1 MAVLAERMRGRRNFS
16 LFAGLAAVVALV
28 ADAVPA
34 GAQMTVIDSGPAVL
48 GPGAGGSTGNNGV
61 LENLEPSPEVPA
73 VPGTTN
79 RQSDSGQL
87 LVTPSGRLM
96 FPPRRAPRRRLA
108 TETAAA
114 PKPPQEPELTSRL
127 VVPPVPQSSQPIPP
141 APVGPAVEAPMAAA
155 EPIAPPPAPM
165 TPKPRVAAQPEPA
178 PPDAAVP
185 APAPAPVTPP
195 VTSPVAPPAPSTLAE
210 ELVRNPAPAA
220 PSQNSVA
227 TARSAPPPEPSVRPA
242 APPLELVAPAPTSA
256 KTEPPPPPAKSLT
269 SKPAIEPQTAA
280 LPSAPALAE
289 QIRVL
294 FPDGSI
300 ELSDD
305 ARRRLSAVATAL
317 GDNTTIRVQIL
328 AYANS
333 NADGASRARRL
344 SLSRA
349 LAVRAYL
356 IERGVRST
364 RMNVRALG
372 DKFGD
377 GPADRV
383 DILPEAAN

>member
-48 GPGAGGSTGNNGV
+48 GPGAGGLTGNNGV

-79 RQSDSGQL
+79 RQSDSRQL

-114 PKPPQEPELTSRL
+114 PMPPQEPELTSRL

-185 APAPAPVTPP
+185 APAPAPVSPP
-195 VTSPVAPPAPSTLAE
+195 GGPPAPRTRVE
-210 ELVRNPAPAA
+210 ELMRNPAPAA
-220 PSQNSVA
+220 PNQISVA

-242 APPLELVAPAPTSA
+242 APPPEMVAPAPASA
-256 KTEPPPPPAKSLT
+256 TTEPPPPPAKSLT

-317 GDNTTIRVQIL
+317 GENTTIRVQIL

-372 DKFGD
+372 DKFVD

>member
-1 MAVLAERMRGRRNFS
+1 M
-16 LFAGLAAVVALV
+16 
-28 ADAVPA
+28 
-34 GAQMTVIDSGPAVL
+34 
-48 GPGAGGSTGNNGV
+48 
-61 LENLEPSPEVPA
+61 
-73 VPGTTN
+73 
-79 RQSDSGQL
+79 
-87 LVTPSGRLM
+87 
-96 FPPRRAPRRRLA
+96 
-108 TETAAA
+108 
-114 PKPPQEPELTSRL
+114 
-127 VVPPVPQSSQPIPP
+127 
-141 APVGPAVEAPMAAA
+141 
-155 EPIAPPPAPM
+155 
-165 TPKPRVAAQPEPA
+165 
-178 PPDAAVP
+178 
-185 APAPAPVTPP
+185 
-195 VTSPVAPPAPSTLAE
+195 
-210 ELVRNPAPAA
+210 RNPAPAA
-220 PSQNSVA
+220 PNQNSVA

-242 APPLELVAPAPTSA
+242 APPPELVAPAPTSA

-280 LPSAPALAE
+280 LPTAPALAE
-289 QIRVL
+289 QIRVR

-372 DKFGD
+372 DRFGD